1 MLLKTKS
8 LSKEAFNVLINKAT
22 ERPNTGKYTTY
33 SKDILGT
40 YICRLCG
47 LALFRSDSKFTSS
60 CGWPSFDDEINQ
72 NVKKT
77 LDTDGRRTE
86 IVCNR
91 CNGHLGHIFHGEF
104 YTSKNTRYCV
114 NSLSVDFIANNT
126 TVLDTEEA
134 IIAAGCF
141 WGVEYL
147 FQKQSGI
154 LFTEVGYT
162 GDNSIDH
169 PNYGLI
175 CSGKTKHVEALR
187 VIYDPNI
194 INYEAIIKLFFEIHN
209 FEQINGQGP
218 DIGYQYLSKIFY
230 YNEEQKNKAAEIIK
244 LLTDKNYKVAT
255 ILEPAHA
262 FWPAEDY
269 HQEYYFKNHKQ
280 PYCHIRKKIFD

>member
-8 LSKEAFNVLINKAT
+8 LPKEVFNVLINKAT
-22 ERPNTGKYTTY
+22 ERPNTGKYTNY

-47 LALFRSDSKFTSS
+47 LALFQSDNKFTSS
-60 CGWPSFDDEINQ
+60 CGWPSFEDEINQ

-104 YTSKNTRYCV
+104 HTSKNTRYCV

-147 FQKQSGI
+147 FQKQSGV

-169 PNYGLI
+169 PNYDLI

-187 VIYDPNI
+187 IIYDPNI

-244 LLTDKNYKVAT
+244 LLADKNYKVAT
-255 ILEPAHA
+255 ILEPAYA

-269 HQEYYFKNHKQ
+269 HQEYYLKNNKQ

>member
-8 LSKEAFNVLINKAT
+8 LPKEAFNILINKAT
-22 ERPNTGKYTTY
+22 ERPNTGKYTNY

-40 YICRLCG
+40 YLCRLCG
-47 LALFRSDSKFTSS
+47 LALFRSDNKFTSS

-86 IVCNR
+86 IICNR

-147 FQKQSGI
+147 FQKQSGV